1 MDLAQADM
9 GCVADPCSCVGVVCC
24 AGREDR
30 EWSSGVESAHSCA
43 VGWGSATLMFLPRC
57 HLSWVKMPEAPVG
70 GRRWFVGCTSFVVA
84 RRGYSVLLALRASTS
99 VVSTPR
105 VMSPPGSCLASGVDI
120 ESSWVILWH
129 RLLAAYCYF
138 PIPL

>member
-1 MDLAQADM
+1 
-9 GCVADPCSCVGVVCC
+9 
-24 AGREDR
+24 
-30 EWSSGVESAHSCA
+30 
-43 VGWGSATLMFLPRC
+43 MFLPRC
-57 HLSWVKMPEAPVG
+57 HLPWVEMSEAPVG

-129 RLLAAYCYF
+129 
-138 PIPL
+138 